1 MLRGN
6 KKSLGAKEK
15 TKAVSKPEVKAGPKL
30 VLIEWVDAVTEAG
43 WEVGKGHCKVD
54 LVYSVGYL
62 LSKNDTE
69 IILAADVSPDRE
81 NQLHTNRRL
90 AIPSQWIKDIKEIT
104 V

>member
-1 MLRGN
+1 MLRG
-6 KKSLGAKEK
+6 KQRSLQARDK
-15 TKAVSKPEVKAGPKL
+15 TKGSSKTESTLNCKL

-62 LSKNDTE
+62 ISRDETE
-69 IILAADVSPDRE
+69 VILAADVSPDRE

-90 AIPSQWIKDIKEIT
+90 AIPAQWIKDIKEI
-104 V
+104 

>member
-1 MLRGN
+1 MLRG
-6 KKSLGAKEK
+6 KKRSLQARDKAKTTGK
-15 TKAVSKPEVKAGPKL
+15 DSNTTGSKL

-43 WEVGKGHCKVD
+43 WELGKGHCKVD

-62 LSKNDTE
+62 LSSDDTE